1 MLRRISQEEIRTAGA
16 QCKFIDAY
24 PADKNSPGVL
34 ILGFTL
40 AGRALHVRVSAADS
54 DTTRIITLYGPKR
67 VGRIATTKVAM
78 STFKCQVCGD
88 VT

>member
-1 MLRRISQEEIRTAGA
+1 MLRRISLGEIRAAGA
-16 QCKFIDAY
+16 QFEFIDAY

-34 ILGFTL
+34 ILGFTP
-40 AGRALHVRVSAADS
+40 AGHALHVQVSAADS

-67 VGRIATTKVAM
+67 VGRIATTKVAV
-78 STFKCQVCGD
+78 STFICQVRGG